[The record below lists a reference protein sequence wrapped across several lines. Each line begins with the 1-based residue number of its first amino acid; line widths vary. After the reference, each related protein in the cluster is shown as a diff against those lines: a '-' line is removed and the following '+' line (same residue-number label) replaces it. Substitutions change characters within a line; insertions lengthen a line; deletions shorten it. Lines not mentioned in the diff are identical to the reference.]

1 MTGEP
6 DRGRSAHSS
15 RSLRLSRWNN
25 LNTNEE
31 IQRLKREA
39 VLREAGQAFG
49 RKGYHNTSLDD
60 VARALG
66 ISKGT
71 LYNYVRDKQEILFAF
86 HQLAYDLS
94 DRAFAFGRAQG
105 GTGAEVLR
113 AILAHYI
120 ELLTGELGACGALME
135 VDALRPEDRA
145 EAARRRNAF
154 EAAFV
159 AIIEDGI
166 ADGSIRPVDPKL
178 AVFTFMGAI
187 NWLPRWYVPGGRLT
201 GNEVAEQMT
210 DLLMSGLTV
219 AAARAGKAA
228 RLPGSSARAPAA

>member
-1 MTGEP
+1 M
-6 DRGRSAHSS
+6 
-15 RSLRLSRWNN
+15 SRWNN
-25 LNTNEE
+25 SLNTSEE

-60 VARALG
+60 VAKALG

-86 HQLAYDLS
+86 HQLAYELS
-94 DRAFAFGRAQG
+94 DRAFALGRARG

-113 AILAHYI
+113 GILVHYI

-159 AIIEDGI
+159 AIIEGGI
-166 ADGSIRPVDPKL
+166 VDGSIRPIDPKL

-187 NWLPRWYVPGGRLT
+187 NWLPRWYVPGGRLSA
-201 GNEVAEQMT
+201 NKLAEQMT
-210 DLLMSGLTV
+210 DLLMSGLTT
-219 AAARAGKAA
+219 AAARPRKVA
-228 RLPGSSARAPAA
+228 RASSPASAPAA

>member
-1 MTGEP
+1 M
-6 DRGRSAHSS
+6 
-15 RSLRLSRWNN
+15 SRWNSS
-25 LNTNEE
+25 LNTGEE

-39 VLREAGQAFG
+39 VLREAGRAIG

-86 HQLAYDLS
+86 HQIAYDLS
-94 DRAFAFGRAQG
+94 DQAFAAGRAQG
-105 GTGAEVLR
+105 GSGAAVLR
-113 AILAHYI
+113 AILARYI

-145 EAARRRNAF
+145 EATRRRNAF
-154 EAAFV
+154 ETDFV
-159 AIIEDGI
+159 AIIEQGVV
-166 ADGSIRPVDPKL
+166 DGSLRRVDAKL

-187 NWLPRWYVPGGRLT
+187 NWLPRWYVPGGRLSAQ
-201 GNEVAEQMT
+201 EVAVQMT
-210 DLLMSGLTV
+210 DLLLSGLT
-219 AAARAGKAA
+219 APARPRKAARAAA
-228 RLPGSSARAPAA
+228 C